1 MSRVSRI
8 PDETVVFPN
17 RTAAGEAL
25 AERLKVYKNRSGL
38 IVLGIPRG
46 GVPVAFEV
54 AAALHAP
61 LDVFVV
67 RKLGVPWQKELA
79 FGAIA
84 SGGIRLLDSEV
95 VEGLGISERDIE
107 VIAAEEKKEL
117 DRREQTYRGAKPP
130 LNVAGMT
137 VILVDDG
144 IATGSSMRAAI
155 AALRQLEPAW
165 LVVAVPVAPASTCR
179 RLQTQ
184 VDEFVCVQMPESFLA
199 IGQFYDDFSQVSDET
214 VADLLRRAS
223 RSDVASAT
231 SQDERQEGG
240 FTHDFWTGR

>member
-1 MSRVSRI
+1 MSYLNRLLG
-8 PDETVVFPN
+8 ETVIFPN

-25 AERLKVYKNRSGL
+25 AERLKAYNNRSGL

-84 SGGIRLLDSEV
+84 SGGVRLLDSEV

-107 VIAAEEKKEL
+107 AISAEEQKEL
-117 DRREQTYRGAKPP
+117 ERREQTYRGTKPP

-144 IATGSSMRAAI
+144 IATGSSMRAGV
-155 AALRQLEPAW
+155 AALRQLKPAR
-165 LVVAVPVAPASTCR
+165 LVVAVPVAPESTCR
-179 RLQTQ
+179 RLRTE
-184 VDEFVCVQMPESFLA
+184 VDELVCVQMPESFLA

-223 RSDVASAT
+223 RSDVASAA
-231 SQDERQEGG
+231 SEDERQKG
-240 FTHDFWTGR
+240 WAYS